1 MTARHTKAPDPRA
14 GPSTELG
21 AGPSTGLGASGLP
34 WYRQFWPWFLIAL
47 PGSVVIAGLATL
59 YIAHRHA
66 DDLVVDAYYRDGLA
80 INVQLEKR
88 TAAAQLG
95 LAASVQILDRRI
107 QVRLR
112 GLDEAVAYLP
122 ELQLQ
127 LSHPLEADRD
137 FPLTLQRVAAGLFDA
152 TMPAPVAPNW
162 HWILADPQ
170 GNWRLDGSLRSADFV
185 GYSPASP
192 RDPG

>member
-1 MTARHTKAPDPRA
+1 MTARHAKAPGPRA
-14 GPSTELG
+14 GPATEFR
-21 AGPSTGLGASGLP
+21 AGPAGLRAGCSP

-170 GNWRLDGSLRSADFV
+170 GNWRLDGSLRAADFV

>member
-1 MTARHTKAPDPRA
+1 MANATANAMAKATRQA
-14 GPSTELG
+14 GAP
-21 AGPSTGLGASGLP
+21 GPGEIRP

-47 PGSVVIAGLATL
+47 PGAVVIAGLGTW

-88 TAAAQLG
+88 TAAAALG
-95 LAASVQILDRRI
+95 LSAAVRILDRRI

-112 GLDEAVAYLP
+112 GTDEAVAYLP
-122 ELQLQ
+122 ELRLQ

-137 FPLTLQRVAAGLFDA
+137 FSLTLRRVAAGLFDA
-152 TMPAPVAPNW
+152 TMPSPVTPNW
-162 HWILADPQ
+162 HWILADPE
-170 GNWRLDGSLRSADFV
+170 GNWRLDGSLGAAHFV
-185 GYSPASP
+185 GYAPEGR